1 MREIA
6 ILMTDNCLA
15 SSVTGPHDLFSVANR
30 IWQYFEGDDAEPLF
44 RVKLISEDGKP
55 VTTSSGI
62 VIHAQEKL
70 SELTRCDFLLV
81 AAYLYGSQNTLTDFV
96 ENQDVIFKDL
106 HRLHQ
111 QDTMIGAYCSA
122 TFVLAASGL
131 LNGSQATTSW
141 WLATSFRKAF
151 PEIKLSLQDL
161 VVEENNLYTAGA
173 TTSYINLCLKIIEKL
188 AGAQIANQV
197 SKVLLVDNNRLSQLP
212 YMQFLPVV
220 QHQDSVIS
228 KCQDWIQSNLANTI
242 SLEDMAEI
250 AAMSKRNFI
259 RRFKKAVGET
269 PLSYLQRLRIEA
281 AKRYLETTDMHMDK
295 IIEKVGYEDTSAF
308 RRVFQKITS
317 LTPSAYRNKFMLSA

>member
-15 SSVTGPHDLFSVANR
+15 TSVTGPHDLFNMANR
-30 IWQYFEGDDAEPLF
+30 IWQYFEGEDAEPLF
-44 RVKLISEDGKP
+44 RVKLVSESGKP

-62 VIHAQEKL
+62 VIHADEKL
-70 SELTRCDFLLV
+70 SELNQCDFLMI
-81 AAYLYGSQNTLTDFV
+81 AAYLYGTKNTLESFI
-96 ENQDVIFKDL
+96 ENQSTVFDEL

-111 QDTMIGAYCSA
+111 ANTMIGAYCSA

-131 LNGSQATTSW
+131 LNGGQATTSW
-141 WLATSFRKAF
+141 WLANSFRRSY
-151 PEIKLSLQDL
+151 PQIKLTLQDL
-161 VVEENNLYTAGA
+161 IVEENNLFTAGA
-173 TTSYINLCLKIIEKL
+173 TTSYIYLCLKIIEKL

-212 YMQFLPVV
+212 YMQYLPVV
-220 QHQDSVIS
+220 KHKDSVIS
-228 KCQDWIQSNLANTI
+228 KCQDWIQSNLNKPI

-269 PLSYLQRLRIEA
+269 PLSYLQRLRIET
-281 AKRYLETTDMHMDK
+281 AKRYLETTDLHMDQ
-295 IIEKVGYEDTSAF
+295 IIEKVGYEDSSAF

-317 LTPSAYRNKFMLSA
+317 LTPSAYRNKFMLTA